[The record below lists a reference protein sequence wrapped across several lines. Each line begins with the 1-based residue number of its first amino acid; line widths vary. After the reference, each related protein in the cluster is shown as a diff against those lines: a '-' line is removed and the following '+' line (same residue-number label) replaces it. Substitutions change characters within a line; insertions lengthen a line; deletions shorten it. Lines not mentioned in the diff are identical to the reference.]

1 MSAALNL
8 CGPEVCFI
16 HSSSCEI
23 DASNKGKPQRSLFV
37 TLRSPPLHCG
47 MLSCHLKS
55 KPNLGFD
62 LWQRAHGL
70 MLPGKDGQK
79 ENLLVRPM
87 SSRDLAILLISGKM
101 TIL

>member
-1 MSAALNL
+1 MACCRAILNQSQIN
-8 CGPEVCFI
+8 FI
-16 HSSSCEI
+16 
-23 DASNKGKPQRSLFV
+23 
-37 TLRSPPLHCG
+37 
-47 MLSCHLKS
+47 
-55 KPNLGFD
+55 GFD